1 MTEEQEYIETS
12 AIRLSILEDRAQ
24 QYHNM
29 LACIHD
35 LKEEEREQ
43 ILTWKTLI
51 EEEIEN
57 LKSKTDAE
65 VALHP

>member
-1 MTEEQEYIETS
+1 MTEEQVYIETPV
-12 AIRLSILEDRAQ
+12 IRLSILEDRAQ

-29 LACIHD
+29 LTCIHD
-35 LKEEEREQ
+35 LKQEEREQ
-43 ILTWKTLI
+43 ILTWKTQT